1 MTGLI
6 LLLFAISVALG
17 VPMAFGFG
25 SATAIALLV
34 KTSFP
39 LDLIPQRMA
48 IAVDS
53 FVLLAIP
60 LFILGG
66 TLMDVGGLTG
76 RLVHL
81 AKALVGHV
89 RGGLGM
95 VVMVAEI
102 FFSGISG
109 SSTADTSAM
118 GTLFIP
124 SMLKAGYTRG
134 VAAAVVN
141 AATAMGVLVPPCTI
155 MIFVAMITNQSVA
168 ALFFAGFLPAFILA
182 GFLVPL
188 VYWQAKK
195 FNIQADQRATLHEFL
210 RALRLSFVALMMPVI
225 VFGGILGGVAT
236 VTEAAVLSVVY
247 ALVVAIVYRIITFK
261 KLVEILTNS
270 AVTTSLAVFM
280 VGAANVF
287 SWILT
292 IEQIPDLVGRWVT
305 SVAGSPLLFIVL
317 SMGVFV
323 TVGLILEGIPC
334 LIVLLPILYPIALK
348 MGVNPLHYGIVVTI
362 AVGLS
367 VNLPPVGINF
377 LLISAI
383 AEMKPVD
390 AIRPFLPYL
399 VVLITGMLFVAAF
412 PWFTLIL
419 PRLLGMV

>member
-6 LLLFAISVALG
+6 LVLFAISVALG

-25 SATAIALLV
+25 SATAIALFV
-34 KTSFP
+34 KTNFP

-134 VAAAVVN
+134 LAAAIVN

-168 ALFFAGFLPAFILA
+168 ALFFAGFLPAFIIA

-195 FNIQADQRATLHEFL
+195 FNIQADQRATLQEFL
-210 RALRLSFVALMMPVI
+210 RALRHSFVALMMPII

-247 ALVVAIVYRIITFK
+247 ALIVAIAYRIITFK
-261 KLVEILTNS
+261 KLVHILTES

-292 IEQIPDLVGRWVT
+292 IERIPDLVGQWVT
-305 SVAGSPLLFIVL
+305 SVAATPLFFLAL

-334 LIVLLPILYPIALK
+334 LIVLLPILYPIALNL
-348 MGVNPLHYGIVVTI
+348 GVNPLHYGIVVTV

-383 AEMKPVD
+383 AEVKPVD

-399 VVLITGMLFVAAF
+399 VVLITSMLFVAAF
-412 PWFTLIL
+412 PWFTLIV
-419 PRLLGMV
+419 PRMLGML

>member
-6 LLLFAISVALG
+6 LLLFAVLVALG

-25 SATAIALLV
+25 SATAIALLA
-34 KTSFP
+34 KTNLP

-48 IAVDS
+48 MAVDS

-66 TLMDVGGLTG
+66 TLMDIGGLTA
-76 RLVHL
+76 RLVLL

-89 RGGLGM
+89 RGGLGI

-124 SMLKAGYTRG
+124 SMVRAGYTRG
-134 VAAAVVN
+134 VAAAIVN

-168 ALFFAGFLPAFILA
+168 ALFFAGFLPAFIIA

-195 FNIQADQRATLHEFL
+195 FNIQADQRATLQEFL
-210 RALRLSFVALMMPVI
+210 RALRQSFVALMMPVI

-236 VTEAAVLSVVY
+236 ATEAAVLSVLY
-247 ALVVAIVYRIITFK
+247 ALIAAIAYRFITFK
-261 KLVEILTNS
+261 KLVQILTDS
-270 AVTTSLAVFM
+270 AVTTSIAVFM

-292 IEQIPDLVGRWVT
+292 TEQIPDLVGRWIT
-305 SVAGSPLLFIVL
+305 SVAGSPLLFTAL
-317 SMGVFV
+317 SMAIFSAI
-323 TVGLILEGIPC
+323 GLILEGIPC

-348 MGVNPLHYGIVVTI
+348 LGVNPLHYGIVVTA

-383 AEMKPVD
+383 AEIKPAA
-390 AIRPFLPYL
+390 AIKPFLPYL
-399 VVLITGMLFVAAF
+399 VVLVIGMLFVVAF
-412 PWFTLIL
+412 PWFTLVV
-419 PRLLGMV
+419 PRLLGMG

>member
-1 MTGLI
+1 MTALI
-6 LLLFAISVALG
+6 LLLFAVTVALG

-25 SATAIALLV
+25 SATAIALLL
-34 KTSFP
+34 KSNLP
-39 LDLIPQRMA
+39 LGLIPQRMA
-48 IAVDS
+48 LAVDS

-66 TLMDVGGLTG
+66 TLMDIGGLTG

-118 GTLFIP
+118 ATLFIP
-124 SMLKAGYTRG
+124 SMVKSGYTRG
-134 VAAAVVN
+134 VAAAIVN

-155 MIFVAMITNQSVA
+155 MIFVAMIMNLSVA
-168 ALFFAGFLPAFILA
+168 TLFFAGFLPAFVIA

-195 FNIQADQRATLHEFL
+195 FKIRADQRATLNEFL
-210 RALRLSFVALMMPVI
+210 RALRQSVVALMMPVI

-247 ALVVAIVYRIITFK
+247 AFVVALYYRILSFK
-261 KLVEILTNS
+261 KLVQVLTDS
-270 AVTTSLAVFM
+270 AVTTSIAVFM

-292 IEQIPDLVGRWVT
+292 IERIPDLVAQWIT
-305 SVAGSPLLFIVL
+305 SVTASPFVFTIL
-317 SMGVFV
+317 SMAIF
-323 TVGLILEGIPC
+323 TAVGLILEGIPC
-334 LIVLLPILYPIALK
+334 LIVLLPILYPIATKL
-348 MGVNPLHYGIVVTI
+348 GVSPIHYGIVITA

-377 LLISAI
+377 LLVSAI
-383 AEMKPVD
+383 AEIKPVE

-399 VVLITGMLFVAAF
+399 MVLILGMLFVAAF
-412 PWFTLIL
+412 PWFTLIV
-419 PRLLGMV
+419 PRLLGML

>member
-6 LLLFAISVALG
+6 LLLFAISVVLG

-25 SATAIALLV
+25 SATAIAMLV
-34 KTSFP
+34 KTNFP

-66 TLMDVGGLTG
+66 TMMDVGGLTG
-76 RLVHL
+76 RLVGL
-81 AKALVGHV
+81 ARAMVGHV

-168 ALFFAGFLPAFILA
+168 ALFFAGFLPAFIVA

-188 VYWQAKK
+188 VYWQARK
-195 FNIQADQRATLHEFL
+195 FNIQADQRATLQEFL
-210 RALRLSFVALMMPVI
+210 RALRHSFVALMMPVI

-247 ALVVAIVYRIITFK
+247 ALVVAIVYRFLTFK
-261 KLVEILTNS
+261 KLVQILTDS

-287 SWILT
+287 AWILT
-292 IEQIPDLVGRWVT
+292 IEQIPDLVGQWVT
-305 SVAGSPLLFIVL
+305 SVAGSHLFFLAL
-317 SMGVFV
+317 SMAIFV

-348 MGVNPLHYGIVVTI
+348 LGVNPLHYGIVVTV

-383 AEMKPVD
+383 AGLKPVE
-390 AIRPFLPYL
+390 AIRPFFPYL
-399 VVLITGMLFVAAF
+399 VVLIAGMLFVAAF

-419 PRLLGMV
+419 PRLLGMA

>member
-6 LLLFAISVALG
+6 LILFAITVALG

-25 SATAIALLV
+25 SATAIALLA
-34 KTSFP
+34 KTNLP

-48 IAVDS
+48 LAVDS

-66 TLMDVGGLTG
+66 TLMDIGGLTA
-76 RLVHL
+76 RLVNL
-81 AKALVGHV
+81 SKALVGHV
-89 RGGLGM
+89 QGGLGM
-95 VVMVAEI
+95 VVMLAEI

-118 GTLFIP
+118 ATLFIP
-124 SMLKAGYTRG
+124 SMLKSGYTRG
-134 VAAAVVN
+134 VAAAIVN

-155 MIFVAMITNQSVA
+155 MIFVAMIMNLSVA
-168 ALFFAGFLPAFILA
+168 ALFFAGFLPAFVIA

-188 VYWQAKK
+188 VYWQARK
-195 FNIQADQRATLHEFL
+195 FNIRADQRATLQEFL
-210 RALRLSFVALMMPVI
+210 RALRRSMVALMMPII

-247 ALVVAIVYRIITFK
+247 AFIVALIYRIISFR
-261 KLVEILTNS
+261 KLIQVLTDS
-270 AVTTSLAVFM
+270 AVTTSIAVFM

-292 IEQIPDLVGRWVT
+292 IERIPEFVGQWIT
-305 SVAGSPLLFIVL
+305 SMTASPF
-317 SMGVFV
+317 FV
-323 TVGLILEGIPC
+323 TILSLAIFSLVGLILEGIPC
-334 LIVLLPILYPIALK
+334 LIVLLPILYPIATKL
-348 MGVNPLHYGIVVTI
+348 GVNPLHYGIVVTA

-377 LLISAI
+377 LLVSAI
-383 AEMKPVD
+383 AEIKPVD

-399 VVLITGMLFVAAF
+399 IVLVVGMLFVAAF
-412 PWFTLIL
+412 PWFTLIV

>member
-1 MTGLI
+1 
-6 LLLFAISVALG
+6 
-17 VPMAFGFG
+17 
-25 SATAIALLV
+25 
-34 KTSFP
+34 
-39 LDLIPQRMA
+39 
-48 IAVDS
+48 
-53 FVLLAIP
+53 
-60 LFILGG
+60 
-66 TLMDVGGLTG
+66 
-76 RLVHL
+76 
-81 AKALVGHV
+81 
-89 RGGLGM
+89 M

-134 VAAAVVN
+134 VAAAIVN

-168 ALFFAGFLPAFILA
+168 ALFFAGFLPAFIITA
-182 GFLVPL
+182 FLVPL

-195 FNIQADQRATLHEFL
+195 FNIQADQRATFQEFL
-210 RALRLSFVALMMPVI
+210 RALRHSLVALMMPVI

-247 ALVVAIVYRIITFK
+247 ALIVAIAYRIITFK
-261 KLVEILTNS
+261 KLVHILTES

-292 IEQIPDLVGRWVT
+292 IERIPDMVGQWVT
-305 SVAGSPLLFIVL
+305 SVAATPLFFIVL
-317 SMGVFV
+317 SIGVFV

-348 MGVNPLHYGIVVTI
+348 LGVNPLHYGIVVTV

-383 AEMKPVD
+383 ADMKPVD

-399 VVLITGMLFVAAF
+399 VVLITSMLFVAAF
-412 PWFTLIL
+412 PWFTLVV
-419 PRLLGMV
+419 PRLLGML

>member
-34 KTSFP
+34 KTNLP

-76 RLVHL
+76 RLVGL

-134 VAAAVVN
+134 VAAAIVN

-168 ALFFAGFLPAFILA
+168 ALFFAGFLPAFIIA

-195 FNIQADQRATLHEFL
+195 FNIQADQRATLREFL
-210 RALRLSFVALMMPVI
+210 RALRHSFVALLMPVI

-247 ALVVAIVYRIITFK
+247 ALVVAIVYRFLTFK
-261 KLVEILTNS
+261 KLVQILTES

-287 SWILT
+287 AWILT

-305 SVAGSPLLFIVL
+305 SVAGSPLLFLVL
-317 SMGVFV
+317 SMGIFV

-334 LIVLLPILYPIALK
+334 LIVLLPIFFPIALK
-348 MGVNPLHYGIVVTI
+348 LGVNPLHYGIVVTV

-383 AEMKPVD
+383 AKMKPVE
-390 AIRPFLPYL
+390 AVRPFLPYL
-399 VVLITGMLFVAAF
+399 VVLITGMIFVAAF
-412 PWFTLIL
+412 PWFTLIV

>member
-6 LLLFAISVALG
+6 LLLFAVSVALG

-25 SATAIALLV
+25 SATAIALLAR
-34 KTSFP
+34 SNFP

-66 TLMDVGGLTG
+66 TLMDIGGLTG

-134 VAAAVVN
+134 VAAAIVN

-155 MIFVAMITNQSVA
+155 MIFVAMIMNLSVA
-168 ALFFAGFLPAFILA
+168 TLFFAGFLPAFVIA
-182 GFLVPL
+182 AFLVPL
-188 VYWQAKK
+188 VYWQAKT
-195 FNIQADQRATLHEFL
+195 FDIRADQRATLQEFL
-210 RALRLSFVALMMPVI
+210 RALRHSVVALMMPVI

-236 VTEAAVLSVVY
+236 ATEAAVLSVVY
-247 ALVVAIVYRIITFK
+247 ALIVAIVYRTITFK
-261 KLVEILTNS
+261 KLVQILTDS

-292 IEQIPDLVGRWVT
+292 VEQIPDYVGRWIT

-317 SMGVFV
+317 SMGIFSVI
-323 TVGLILEGIPC
+323 GLILEGIPC

-348 MGVNPLHYGIVVTI
+348 LGVNPIHYGIAVTA

-377 LLISAI
+377 LLISSI
-383 AEMKPVD
+383 AEIKPAD
-390 AIRPFLPYL
+390 AIRPFLPYF
-399 VVLITGMLFVAAF
+399 VVLIVSMLFVAAF
-412 PWFTLIL
+412 PWFTLIV
-419 PRLLGMV
+419 PRLLGMR

>member
-34 KTSFP
+34 KTNLP

-66 TLMDVGGLTG
+66 KVMDVGGLTG

-81 AKALVGHV
+81 AKASVGHV

-168 ALFFAGFLPAFILA
+168 ALFFAGFLPAFIIA

-210 RALRLSFVALMMPVI
+210 RALRHSFVALMMPVI

-247 ALVVAIVYRIITFK
+247 ALVVAIAYRILTFK
-261 KLVEILTNS
+261 KLVQILTDS

-292 IEQIPDLVGRWVT
+292 TERIPDIVGQWVT

-348 MGVNPLHYGIVVTI
+348 LGVNPLHYGIVVTV

-412 PWFTLIL
+412 PWFTLIV

>member
-6 LLLFAISVALG
+6 LILFAITVALG

-25 SATAIALLV
+25 SATAIVLLA
-34 KTSFP
+34 KSNLP

-48 IAVDS
+48 LAVDS

-66 TLMDVGGLTG
+66 TLMDIGGLTA

-81 AKALVGHV
+81 SKALVGHV

-95 VVMVAEI
+95 VVMLAEI

-118 GTLFIP
+118 ATLFIP
-124 SMLKAGYTRG
+124 SMVKSGYTRG
-134 VAAAVVN
+134 VAAAIVN

-155 MIFVAMITNQSVA
+155 MIFVAMIMNLSVA
-168 ALFFAGFLPAFILA
+168 ALFFAGFLPAFVIA

-195 FNIQADQRATLHEFL
+195 FNIRSDQRATLQELL
-210 RALRLSFVALMMPVI
+210 RALRQSMVALIMPII

-247 ALVVAIVYRIITFK
+247 AFVVALIYRVISFR
-261 KLVEILTNS
+261 KLIQVLTDS
-270 AVTTSLAVFM
+270 AVTTSIAVFM

-292 IEQIPDLVGRWVT
+292 VEGIPDLVGRWVT
-305 SVAGSPLLFIVL
+305 AQTTSPFVVMIMSVVIFSV
-317 SMGVFV
+317 
-323 TVGLILEGIPC
+323 VGLILEGIPC
-334 LIVLLPILYPIALK
+334 LIVLLPILYPIATKL
-348 MGVNPLHYGIVVTI
+348 GANPLHYGIVVTA
-362 AVGLS
+362 AVGVS

-377 LLISAI
+377 LLVSAI
-383 AEMKPVD
+383 AKIKPAD

-399 VVLITGMLFVAAF
+399 IVLVIGMLFVAAF
-412 PWFTLIL
+412 PWFTLIV

>member
-6 LLLFAISVALG
+6 LLLFAVSVALG

-25 SATAIALLV
+25 SATAIALLAR
-34 KTSFP
+34 SNFP

-66 TLMDVGGLTG
+66 TLMDIGGLTG

-134 VAAAVVN
+134 VAAAIVN

-155 MIFVAMITNQSVA
+155 MIFVAMIMNLSVA
-168 ALFFAGFLPAFILA
+168 TLFFAGFLPAFVIA
-182 GFLVPL
+182 AFLVPL
-188 VYWQAKK
+188 VYWQAKT
-195 FNIQADQRATLHEFL
+195 FDIRADQRATLQEFL
-210 RALRLSFVALMMPVI
+210 RALRHSVVALMMPVI

-236 VTEAAVLSVVY
+236 ATEAAVLSVVY
-247 ALVVAIVYRIITFK
+247 ALIVAIVYRTITFK
-261 KLVEILTNS
+261 KLVQILTDS

-292 IEQIPDLVGRWVT
+292 VEQIPDYVGRWIT

-317 SMGVFV
+317 SMGIFSVI
-323 TVGLILEGIPC
+323 GLILEGIPC

-348 MGVNPLHYGIVVTI
+348 LGINPIHYGIAVTA

-377 LLISAI
+377 LLISSI
-383 AEMKPVD
+383 AEIKPAD
-390 AIRPFLPYL
+390 AIRPFLPYF
-399 VVLITGMLFVAAF
+399 VVLIVSMLFVAAF
-412 PWFTLIL
+412 PWFTLIV
-419 PRLLGMV
+419 PRLLGMR

>member
-34 KTSFP
+34 KTNFP

-48 IAVDS
+48 IAIDS

-66 TLMDVGGLTG
+66 SLMDVGGLTG
-76 RLVHL
+76 RLVYL

-118 GTLFIP
+118 GSLFIP
-124 SMLKAGYTRG
+124 SMVKSGYTRG
-134 VAAAVVN
+134 LAAAIVN
-141 AATAMGVLVPPCTI
+141 ASTAMGVLVPPCTI
-155 MIFVAMITNQSVA
+155 MIFVAMIMNLSVA
-168 ALFFAGFLPAFILA
+168 TLFFAGFLPAFVIA

-188 VYWQAKK
+188 IYWQAKR
-195 FNIQADQRATLHEFL
+195 FNIRSDQRATLQEFL
-210 RALRLSFVALMMPVI
+210 RALRQSFVALMMPVI

-236 VTEAAVLSVVY
+236 ATEAAVLSVVY
-247 ALVVAIVYRIITFK
+247 ALVVAIAYRIITFK
-261 KLVEILTNS
+261 KLVQILTDS

-292 IEQIPDLVGRWVT
+292 VEQIPDLVGRWIT

-317 SMGVFV
+317 SMGIFSAI
-323 TVGLILEGIPC
+323 GLILEGIPC

-348 MGVNPLHYGIVVTI
+348 LGVNPIHYGIVVTV

-377 LLISAI
+377 LLVSAI
-383 AEMKPVD
+383 AKIKPADAMKP
-390 AIRPFLPYL
+390 FYPYL
-399 VVLITGMLFVAAF
+399 IVLIVGMLFVAAF
-412 PWFTLIL
+412 PWFTLIV
-419 PRLLGMV
+419 PRLLGML

>member
-6 LLLFAISVALG
+6 LLLFAVLVALG

-25 SATAIALLV
+25 SATAIALLA
-34 KTSFP
+34 KTNLP

-48 IAVDS
+48 MAVDS

-66 TLMDVGGLTG
+66 TLMDIGGLTA
-76 RLVHL
+76 RLVLL

-89 RGGLGM
+89 RGGLGI

-124 SMLKAGYTRG
+124 SMVRAGYTRG
-134 VAAAVVN
+134 VAAAIVN

-168 ALFFAGFLPAFILA
+168 ALFFAGFLPAFIIA
-182 GFLVPL
+182 GFLLPL

-195 FNIQADQRATLHEFL
+195 FNIQADQRATLQEFL
-210 RALRLSFVALMMPVI
+210 RALRQSFVALMMPVI

-236 VTEAAVLSVVY
+236 ATEAAVLSVLY
-247 ALVVAIVYRIITFK
+247 ALIAAIAYRFITFK
-261 KLVEILTNS
+261 KLVQILTDS
-270 AVTTSLAVFM
+270 AVTTSIAVFM

-292 IEQIPDLVGRWVT
+292 TEQIPDLVGRWIT
-305 SVAGSPLLFIVL
+305 SVAGSPLLFTVL
-317 SMGVFV
+317 SMAIFSAI
-323 TVGLILEGIPC
+323 GLILEGIPC

-348 MGVNPLHYGIVVTI
+348 LGVNPLHYGIVVTA

-383 AEMKPVD
+383 AEIKPAA
-390 AIRPFLPYL
+390 AIKPFLPYL
-399 VVLITGMLFVAAF
+399 VVLVIGMLFVVVF
-412 PWFTLIL
+412 PWFTLVV
-419 PRLLGMV
+419 PRLLGMG

>member
-1 MTGLI
+1 MTALI
-6 LLLFAISVALG
+6 LILFAITVALG

-25 SATAIALLV
+25 SATAIALLL
-34 KTSFP
+34 KSDLP
-39 LDLIPQRMA
+39 LGLIPQRMA
-48 IAVDS
+48 LAVDS

-66 TLMDVGGLTG
+66 TLMDIGGLTG
-76 RLVHL
+76 RLVYL

-95 VVMVAEI
+95 VVMLAEI

-118 GTLFIP
+118 ATLFIP
-124 SMLKAGYTRG
+124 SMVKSGYTRG
-134 VAAAVVN
+134 VAAAIVN

-155 MIFVAMITNQSVA
+155 MIFVAMIMNLSVA
-168 ALFFAGFLPAFILA
+168 ALFFAGFLPAFIIA

-188 VYWQAKK
+188 VYWQART
-195 FNIQADQRATLHEFL
+195 FDIRVDQRATLQEFL
-210 RALRLSFVALMMPVI
+210 RALRQSLVALMMPII

-247 ALVVAIVYRIITFK
+247 AFVVALVYRIVSFK
-261 KLVEILTNS
+261 KLVQVLTDA
-270 AVTTSLAVFM
+270 AVTTSIAVFM

-292 IEQIPDLVGRWVT
+292 IERIPDAVAQWIT
-305 SVAGSPLLFIVL
+305 SVTASPFFFTIL
-317 SMGVFV
+317 SLGIF
-323 TVGLILEGIPC
+323 TLIGLILEGIPC
-334 LIVLLPILYPIALK
+334 LIVLLPILYPIATKL
-348 MGVNPLHYGIVVTI
+348 GISPLHYGIVVTA

-377 LLISAI
+377 LLVSAI
-383 AEMKPVD
+383 AEIKPVA

-399 VVLITGMLFVAAF
+399 IVLILSMLFVAAF
-412 PWFTLIL
+412 PWFTLVV
-419 PRLLGMV
+419 PRVLGMA

>member
-6 LLLFAISVALG
+6 LLIFAITVVLG

-25 SATAIALLV
+25 SATAIALLL
-34 KTSFP
+34 KTNFP

-48 IAVDS
+48 LAVDS

-66 TLMDVGGLTG
+66 MLMDVGGLTG
-76 RLVHL
+76 RLVL
-81 AKALVGHV
+81 LSKALVGHV

-95 VVMVAEI
+95 VVMLAEI

-118 GTLFIP
+118 GSLFIP
-124 SMLKAGYTRG
+124 SMVKAGYTRG
-134 VAAAVVN
+134 VAAAIVN

-155 MIFVAMITNQSVA
+155 MIFVAMITSQSVA
-168 ALFFAGFLPAFILA
+168 ALFFAGFLPAFMIA

-188 VYWQAKK
+188 VFWQAKK
-195 FNIQADQRATLHEFL
+195 FNIQADQRATLTEFL
-210 RALRLSFVALMMPVI
+210 RALRQSSVALMMPVL

-247 ALVVAIVYRIITFK
+247 AFVVALVYRVLTFK
-261 KLVEILTNS
+261 RLVQILTDA
-270 AVTTSLAVFM
+270 AVTTSIALFM

-292 IEQIPDLVGRWVT
+292 TERVPDLVGQWIG
-305 SVAGSPLLFIVL
+305 SVARTPLLFTAL
-317 SMGVFV
+317 SLAAFLL
-323 TVGLILEGIPC
+323 VGLILEGIPS

-348 MGVNPLHYGIVVTI
+348 LGVSPLHYGIVVTA

-377 LLISAI
+377 LLVSAI
-383 AEMKPVD
+383 AELKPVQ

-399 VVLITGMLFVAAF
+399 IILLAGILFVVAF
-412 PWFTLIL
+412 PWFTLVV
-419 PRLLGMV
+419 PRVLGMA

>member
-6 LLLFAISVALG
+6 LVLFAISVALG

-25 SATAIALLV
+25 SATAIALFV
-34 KTSFP
+34 KTNFP

-134 VAAAVVN
+134 LAAAIVN

-168 ALFFAGFLPAFILA
+168 ALFFAGFLPAFIIA

-195 FNIQADQRATLHEFL
+195 FNIQADQRATLQEFL
-210 RALRLSFVALMMPVI
+210 RALRHSFVALMMPII

-247 ALVVAIVYRIITFK
+247 ALIVAIAYRIITFK
-261 KLVEILTNS
+261 KLVHILTES

-292 IEQIPDLVGRWVT
+292 IERIPDLVGQWVT
-305 SVAGSPLLFIVL
+305 SVAATPLFFLAL

-348 MGVNPLHYGIVVTI
+348 LGVNPLHYGIVVTV

-383 AEMKPVD
+383 AEVKPVD

-399 VVLITGMLFVAAF
+399 VVLITSMLFVAAF
-412 PWFTLIL
+412 PWFTLIV
-419 PRLLGMV
+419 PRLLGML

>member
-6 LLLFAISVALG
+6 LLLFAVSVVLG

-34 KTSFP
+34 KSNFP

-124 SMLKAGYTRG
+124 SMLKAGYARG
-134 VAAAVVN
+134 VAAAIVN

-168 ALFFAGFLPAFILA
+168 ALFFAGFLPAFIVA

-195 FNIQADQRATLHEFL
+195 FNIRADQRATLQEFL
-210 RALRLSFVALMMPVI
+210 RALRHSLVALMMPII

-247 ALVVAIVYRIITFK
+247 ALIVAIAYRIITFK
-261 KLVEILTNS
+261 KLVQILTDS

-287 SWILT
+287 AWILT
-292 IEQIPDLVGRWVT
+292 IERIPDLVGQWVT
-305 SVAGSPLLFIVL
+305 SVAATPLFFLVL
-317 SMGVFV
+317 SMLVFV

-348 MGVNPLHYGIVVTI
+348 LGVNPLHYGIVVTV

-390 AIRPFLPYL
+390 AMRPFLPYL

-412 PWFTLIL
+412 PWFTLVV